1 MSEERFELEKAAPRE
16 EISTVRAVYP
26 KTAGSPSYGYGYGY
40 GAPDDR
46 MHVRELWRTVRKR
59 KWLVLVIAMIVS
71 TIATIEVFRTK
82 ATYQASTTLE
92 IGKDNTMLV
101 KSGDLVVEAEES
113 DLKTDI
119 KTRMLVLTS
128 HPLLEDVIVNL
139 KLDSNPKFLEVK
151 ERKSLVEA
159 LRSLG
164 RANIGG
170 DAGAASEPAPSA
182 DMSAADLKST
192 RAQAERSS
200 EESARLAPFVEILED
215 NLSVQQIR
223 DTRALQV
230 SFTHTDPEL
239 AALVTNGIV
248 RDFMQR
254 SFENK
259 TEKFTNTSE
268 WLDRSTRE
276 LKAKVEQA
284 EQALANYSREHNI
297 FSTDGKEATLTTDKL
312 ARLHD
317 QVMRAETDRI
327 LKQSLFEEVK
337 AGRVEQLPDAFADPK
352 SIALQAK
359 LGELATLSAQL
370 GVKYGRRNP
379 RVVEVEHQMANLQ
392 QQIDESKSMLQE
404 KLRADYER
412 AVRDDQSL
420 KLALDRAK
428 AEAVQQNQDYIQY
441 NIIKQDV
448 DTSKALYTD
457 FLQKTNQAHAQ
468 VAEQHNPMRVIQPAR
483 APTTPVGPKR
493 LLTMLL
499 GAFAGLAAGM
509 GLAFFLEY
517 IDNTIKSVEDVSRYA
532 QLPALGVIPMISS
545 SSARSLAGKNGRQK
559 ALKGSASKIGGLA
572 QPGQLMALD
581 NRSSAAEAYRVLR
594 TSVLL
599 SAAGNPPKT
608 ILITSSQP
616 GEGKTTTTVNTAI
629 SLAQL
634 GASVLVIDCD
644 LRKPTTHKVLGAD
657 PSRGLSTYLSRS
669 IEIDGLIQKLQIP
682 NLSLLPCGPIPPNP
696 AELISSAK
704 MKHMLQLLAD
714 RYDHILIDAPPLI
727 NVADPVI
734 LSTLVDG
741 VILVVHGGK
750 STRDIVRRSR
760 HELAGVG
767 AKIFGVVLN
776 NVDLRNEGYENYYYS
791 NYGEPAGSGVA

>member
-1 MSEERFELEKAAPRE
+1 MSEERFELERVAPRE
-16 EISTVRAVYP
+16 DISTLRAVYP
-26 KTAGSPSYGYGYGY
+26 KTAGSASYGYGY

-46 MHVRELWRTVRKR
+46 MHARELWRTVRKR
-59 KWLVLVIAMIVS
+59 KWLVLVIALIVS

-139 KLDSNPKFLEVK
+139 KLDGNPKFLEVT

-159 LRSLG
+159 LRALS
-164 RANIGG
+164 RANAGG
-170 DAGAASEPAPSA
+170 DAGVPSGSAPGA
-182 DMSAADLKST
+182 DMSAGGLKWART
-192 RAQAERSS
+192 QGERSS

-352 SIALQAK
+352 SLALQAK

-370 GVKYGRRNP
+370 NVKYGPRNP

-392 QQIDESKSMLQE
+392 QQIDESRSMLQE
-404 KLRADYER
+404 KLRADFER

-483 APTTPVGPKR
+483 APATPVGPKR

-499 GAFAGLAAGM
+499 GVFAGLAAGM

-532 QLPALGVIPMISS
+532 QLPALGVIPMISTS
-545 SSARSLAGKNGRQK
+545 TARSLAGKKGKQK
-559 ALKGSASKIGGLA
+559 ALKGG
-572 QPGQLMALD
+572 
-581 NRSSAAEAYRVLR
+581 
-594 TSVLL
+594 
-599 SAAGNPPKT
+599 
-608 ILITSSQP
+608 
-616 GEGKTTTTVNTAI
+616 
-629 SLAQL
+629 
-634 GASVLVIDCD
+634 
-644 LRKPTTHKVLGAD
+644 
-657 PSRGLSTYLSRS
+657 
-669 IEIDGLIQKLQIP
+669 
-682 NLSLLPCGPIPPNP
+682 
-696 AELISSAK
+696 
-704 MKHMLQLLAD
+704 
-714 RYDHILIDAPPLI
+714 
-727 NVADPVI
+727 
-734 LSTLVDG
+734 
-741 VILVVHGGK
+741 
-750 STRDIVRRSR
+750 
-760 HELAGVG
+760 
-767 AKIFGVVLN
+767 
-776 NVDLRNEGYENYYYS
+776 
-791 NYGEPAGSGVA
+791 

>member
-1 MSEERFELEKAAPRE
+1 MSEERFEIEKVPQRE
-16 EISTVRAVYP
+16 ELSTVRALYP
-26 KTAGSPSYGYGYGY
+26 KTAYSGSYGYGY

-46 MHVRELWRTVRKR
+46 MHVRDLWRTVRKR
-59 KWLVLVIAMIVS
+59 KWLVLVIALMVS
-71 TIATIEVFRTK
+71 TVVTLEVFRTK
-82 ATYQASTTLE
+82 STYQASTTLE

-101 KSGDLVVEAEES
+101 KSGDVVVEAEES

-151 ERKSLVEA
+151 ERKSFAEVIRA
-159 LRSLG
+159 LG
-164 RANIGG
+164 RTTGDPGAGG
-170 DAGAASEPAPSA
+170 SASGADVTTS
-182 DMSAADLKST
+182 DVKW
-192 RAQAERSS
+192 ERSQGERPS
-200 EESARLAPFVEILED
+200 EESARLAPFVEIIED

-230 SFTHTDPEL
+230 SFTHTDPEI
-239 AALVTNGIV
+239 AAMVTNGIV
-248 RDFMQR
+248 RDFMLR
-254 SFENK
+254 SFESK

-327 LKQSLFEEVK
+327 LKQSLFEEAK

-352 SIALQAK
+352 TTALQAK

-370 GVKYGRRNP
+370 SVKYGPKNP
-379 RVVEVEHQMANLQ
+379 RVIEVEQQMANLQ
-392 QQIDESKSMLQE
+392 QQIDESRSMLQE

-420 KLALDRAK
+420 KVALDRAK

-441 NIIKQDV
+441 NILKQDV

-483 APTTPVGPKR
+483 APVEPVGPKR

-499 GAFAGLAAGM
+499 GVFAGLGGGI

-517 IDNTIKSVEDVSRYA
+517 LDNTIKSVEDVSRYA
-532 QLPALGVIPMISS
+532 QLPALGVIPAISGN
-545 SSARSLAGKNGRQK
+545 SARGLSGKRGKPK
-559 ALKGSASKIGGLA
+559 ALKGGVSKIGGLA
-572 QPGQLMALD
+572 QPGQLLALD

-634 GASVLVIDCD
+634 GASVLIIDCD

-657 PSRGLSTYLSRS
+657 PSRGLSTYLSRN

-682 NLSLLPCGPIPPNP
+682 NLSLIPCGPIPPNP

-704 MKHMLQLLAD
+704 MKHMLHLLAE
-714 RYDHILIDAPPLI
+714 RYDHILIDAPPLV

-741 VILVVHGGK
+741 VMLVVHGGK

-760 HELAGVG
+760 HELASVG

-776 NVDLRNEGYENYYYS
+776 NVDLRNEGYESYYYS
-791 NYGEPAGSGVA
+791 SYGEPTESGVA

>member
-1 MSEERFELEKAAPRE
+1 MSEEKFELEKAPQRE
-16 EISTVRAVYP
+16 ELSPVRAVYAKAAYP
-26 KTAGSPSYGYGYGY
+26 GSYGYGYGY

-46 MHVRELWRTVRKR
+46 IHVRELWRTVRKR
-59 KWLVLVIAMIVS
+59 KWLVLVIALMVGTIV
-71 TIATIEVFRTK
+71 TIEVFRTK
-82 ATYQASTTLE
+82 STYQASTTLE
-92 IGKDNTMLV
+92 IGKENTMLV
-101 KSGDLVVEAEES
+101 KSGDVVVEAEES

-139 KLDSNPKFLEVK
+139 KLDSNPKFLEVE
-151 ERKSLVEA
+151 ERKSFVEA
-159 LRSLG
+159 LRALS
-164 RANIGG
+164 RA
-170 DAGAASEPAPSA
+170 AASESEGPSA
-182 DMSAADLKST
+182 GVDVTTNDVQWV
-192 RAQAERSS
+192 RAQGERSS

-230 SFTHTDPEL
+230 SFTHTDPEI
-239 AALVTNGIV
+239 AAMVTNGIV
-248 RDFMQR
+248 RDFIQR
-254 SFENK
+254 TFEYK
-259 TEKFTNTSE
+259 TEKYTNTSD

-284 EQALANYSREHNI
+284 EQALANYSRTHNI

-327 LKQSLFEEVK
+327 LKQSLYEEVK

-370 GVKYGRRNP
+370 SVKYGPKNP
-379 RVVEVEHQMANLQ
+379 RVAEVEQQMANLQ
-392 QQIDESKSMLQE
+392 QQIDESRGMLQE

-420 KLALDRAK
+420 KVALDRAK

-441 NIIKQDV
+441 NILKQDV
-448 DTSKALYTD
+448 DTSKTLYTD

-483 APTTPVGPKR
+483 APVDPVGPKR

-499 GAFAGLAAGM
+499 GVFAGFGGGI

-532 QLPALGVIPMISS
+532 QLPALGVIPAISG
-545 SSARSLAGKNGRQK
+545 SSARGLSGKGGKQK
-559 ALKGSASKIGGLA
+559 ALKGSSAKIGGLA

-634 GASVLVIDCD
+634 GASVLIIDCD

-657 PSRGLSTYLSRS
+657 PSRGLSTYLSRN
-669 IEIDGLIQKLQIP
+669 IEVDGLIQKLQIP
-682 NLSLLPCGPIPPNP
+682 NLSLIPCGPIPPNP

-704 MKHMLQLLAD
+704 MKNMLQILAE
-714 RYDHILIDAPPLI
+714 RYDHILIDAPPLV

-760 HELAGVG
+760 HELASVG

-776 NVDLRNEGYENYYYS
+776 NVDLRNEGYESYYYS
-791 NYGEPAGSGVA
+791 NYGEQTGSGAA